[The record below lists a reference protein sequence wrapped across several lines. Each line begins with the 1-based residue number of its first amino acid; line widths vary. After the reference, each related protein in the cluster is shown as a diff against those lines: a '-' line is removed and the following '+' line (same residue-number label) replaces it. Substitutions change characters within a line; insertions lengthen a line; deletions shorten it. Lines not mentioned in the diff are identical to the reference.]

1 MNARKQQQSRN
12 GNRGSGS
19 KNRNRNRNK
28 KPKIDPAKFWGD
40 SSALPDPDNFDT
52 DSPEPLAV
60 VHSLGRAPL
69 PGVVAEPYFAAVYD
83 RAAGLAYVLSDAAGL
98 DDLTPVE
105 SDPDAAP
112 TDTAVSDAG
121 DEEE

>member
-1 MNARKQQQSRN
+1 VNARSKQSRN
-12 GNRGSGS
+12 SNRQQSGN
-19 KNRNRNRNK
+19 KNRNRNRKK
-28 KPKIDPAKFWGD
+28 KPKLDPVRFWGEPSTLPQPD
-40 SSALPDPDNFDT
+40 SFVA

-83 RAAGLAYVLSDAAGL
+83 RAAGLAQVLSDAAGL

-105 SDPDAAP
+105 
-112 TDTAVSDAG
+112 TDEGD